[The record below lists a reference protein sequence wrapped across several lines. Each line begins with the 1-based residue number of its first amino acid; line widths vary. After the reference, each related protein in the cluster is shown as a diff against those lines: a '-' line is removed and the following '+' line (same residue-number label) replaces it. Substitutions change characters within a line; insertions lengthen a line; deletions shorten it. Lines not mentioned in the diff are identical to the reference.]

1 MKHPRFGILGSDYP
15 YHLEKSYD
23 RILSKID
30 QLWDT
35 PEVHDYLS
43 DLVIDKR
50 GGRKGFPKDVLND
63 IVMLREFRELETF
76 RAAEK
81 KEDAIQELARRGISL
96 TKEDFFRALQ
106 DGDKELI
113 DLFVRSEF
121 DTHIADVDGTRP
133 IMFALNHGYTVVAK
147 ILMHAGADIDARDAR
162 GLTPLLIACGKSAY
176 GYKDIAEALIKKG
189 ALFNVRDSLGFTPL
203 LLSLS
208 GGSVD
213 IAKLLI
219 ERGADVLA
227 STRKGE
233 TALSLA
239 KQSNDAV
246 AAGIVDLLISKGAKQ

>member
-1 MKHPRFGILGSDYP
+1 MKHPRFESLGSDYP
-15 YHLEKSYD
+15 HHLEKSYD
-23 RILSKID
+23 RILTKID

-35 PEVHDYLS
+35 PQVHDYIS

-50 GGRKGFPKDVLND
+50 GGRKGFPKEVLTD
-63 IVMLREFRELETF
+63 ILMLREFRELETF

-96 TKEDFFRALQ
+96 TKEHFFRALH

-121 DTHIADVDGTRP
+121 NTHVTDADGTHP
-133 IMFALNHGYTVVAK
+133 LMFALNHGYTVVAK
-147 ILMHAGADIDARDAR
+147 ILLQAGADTDARDAR
-162 GLTPLLIACGKSAY
+162 GLTPLLIACGKIAY
-176 GYKDIAEALIKKG
+176 GYKDIAEALIKRG
-189 ALFNVRDSLGFTPL
+189 ALFNVRDTLGFTPL

-208 GGSVD
+208 GGSIE

-219 ERGADVLA
+219 VRGADVLA
-227 STRKGE
+227 RTRKGE

-239 KQSNDAV
+239 KQSKDAV
-246 AAGIVDLLISKGAKQ
+246 DAGIVELLISKGAKE